1 MTSTLANEHG
11 PVRKGGLLRAAR
23 RLGPVAVFGLL
34 PALLV
39 GAFLVHEATSV
50 TFSLAFF
57 DFHAFWN
64 AGHAVLHGHSPY
76 PPAKASVLAHERSFV
91 YPAPAA
97 LLVAPLALLPLK
109 VSGTIFAV
117 GLVAAF
123 LAALRIVG
131 VRDWRCYGVALLCQ
145 PMANTL
151 TLDAVSPLLALGV
164 AIAWRYRDRTWPAA
178 VALTAV
184 VVLKLFLWPLILWF
198 AFTRR
203 LRTALVATGLTT
215 GVTLLSWA
223 VIGFAGLRSYPDMLR
238 ILTRL
243 VEGKGYSLVSL
254 GLALHAGPTASRA
267 IAVLVG
273 GGALALIALRGRR
286 AGADSWTFIVAI
298 GATFALSPIVWP
310 HYFLL
315 VFVAIGIA
323 APRLTWLWAL
333 PLLLWVVGAQ
343 STYPPIWHSSSQ
355 EIDPALSAR
364 VGHLPLIAYAIAIV
378 VATLVLAAYRSAR
391 RDGET

>member
-1 MTSTLANEHG
+1 
-11 PVRKGGLLRAAR
+11 
-23 RLGPVAVFGLL
+23 
-34 PALLV
+34 
-39 GAFLVHEATSV
+39 
-50 TFSLAFF
+50 
-57 DFHAFWN
+57 
-64 AGHAVLHGHSPY
+64 VLHGRSPY
-76 PPAKASVLAHERSFV
+76 PPAEASVLAHERSFV

-97 LLVAPLALLPLK
+97 LLAAPLAVLPLK
-109 VSGTIFAV
+109 VSATILAV
-117 GLVAAF
+117 ALVAAF
-123 LAALRIVG
+123 VAALRIVG

-178 VALTAV
+178 LALTAV

-203 LRTALVATGLTT
+203 LRTALVGTGLAV

-223 VIGFAGLRSYPDMLR
+223 VIGFEGLRSYPELLR

-254 GLALHAGPTASRA
+254 GLALHAGSATSRA
-267 IAVLVG
+267 VAVLIG
-273 GGALALIALRGRR
+273 CSALALIAVRGRR
-286 AGADSWTFIVAI
+286 PGADSWSFIVAI
-298 GATFALSPIVWP
+298 AATLALSPIVWP

-355 EIDPALSAR
+355 EIDPALSVR

-378 VATLVLAAYRSAR
+378 GATLAIAAYRSAGR
-391 RDGET
+391 GGET